1 MKAMVH
7 ARAAGELALEARVA
21 RYQAPYFIWGPG
33 RVEEGL
39 RYTDE
44 LVDRLGHVPA
54 VREFGVHVRSHLRAR
69 LGRFDGV
76 VEGIED
82 YRRRMRELGH
92 EREYAGTADCV
103 WDVCYWTGRWTVGEA
118 ALREAM
124 AINER
129 IGVKDSLP
137 DYANSLGQAAY
148 LTGRLDEADRH
159 SEEAERVTASDDPL
173 NGAGWR
179 IVRARVLATR
189 GDLTPPGPTSSR
201 RPPARGSR
209 SPRSSVAAVT
219 RRPTRQPP
227 RHSTS
232 TNARETSSAPAG
244 HATSWHVHRPD
255 PPSSARGATVSAC
268 PRCRLRP

>member
-1 MKAMVH
+1 
-7 ARAAGELALEARVA
+7 VA

-189 GDLTPPGPTSSR
+189 GDLTSAER
-201 RPPARGSR
+201 L
-209 SPRSSVAAVT
+209 
-219 RRPTRQPP
+219 
-227 RHSTS
+227 
-232 TNARETSSAPAG
+232 AREAVEIAARTDFIETTAGAWLALAEILRRGGDPQADSAAAQALDLYERKGNIVGAG
-244 HATSWHVHRPD
+244 WARD
-255 PPSSARGATVSAC
+255 FLARPSS
-268 PRCRLRP
+268 